1 MKYVRANRLGRVRW
15 GVLDGDVIRTLKWPP
30 YDGAE
35 YYDGKAWKVADC
47 QLLAPCD
54 PGKIVC
60 VGKNYYDHA
69 VEMGE
74 GIPDRPILFMKT
86 HNCINDPEGEIHA
99 PDFVQRLEYEGE
111 LAFVVKKTASRVKA
125 AEAWEYILGFTILND
140 VTARDVQK
148 GDGQWTR
155 GKCMDG
161 FAPAGPVLTD
171 EVDPTDL
178 KLETRLNGK
187 TVQSSR
193 TSLFMT
199 KIPELMEFITAGI
212 TLEPGD
218 VVSTGTPAGI
228 GSMQPGDTV
237 EVEIEGIGVLRNHIV

>member
-1 MKYVRANRLGRVRW
+1 
-15 GVLDGDVIRTLKWPP
+15 
-30 YDGAE
+30 
-35 YYDGKAWKVADC
+35 
-47 QLLAPCD
+47 
-54 PGKIVC
+54 
-60 VGKNYYDHA
+60 
-69 VEMGE
+69 
-74 GIPDRPILFMKT
+74 
-86 HNCINDPEGEIHA
+86 
-99 PDFVQRLEYEGE
+99 
-111 LAFVVKKTASRVKA
+111 
-125 AEAWEYILGFTILND
+125 
-140 VTARDVQK
+140 
-148 GDGQWTR
+148 
-155 GKCMDG
+155 MDG

-178 KLETRLNGK
+178 KLETRLNGE

>member
-1 MKYVRANRLGRVRW
+1 M
-15 GVLDGDVIRTLKWPP
+15 
-30 YDGAE
+30 
-35 YYDGKAWKVADC
+35 
-47 QLLAPCD
+47 
-54 PGKIVC
+54 
-60 VGKNYYDHA
+60 
-69 VEMGE
+69 
-74 GIPDRPILFMKT
+74 
-86 HNCINDPEGEIHA
+86 
-99 PDFVQRLEYEGE
+99 
-111 LAFVVKKTASRVKA
+111 KA